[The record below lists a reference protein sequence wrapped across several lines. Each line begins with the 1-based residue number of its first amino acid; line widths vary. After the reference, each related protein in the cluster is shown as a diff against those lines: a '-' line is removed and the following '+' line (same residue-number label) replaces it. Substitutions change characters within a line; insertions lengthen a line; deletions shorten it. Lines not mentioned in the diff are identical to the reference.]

1 MNKIRFVCIC
11 FYLLL
16 AKTNGFAQQHS
27 TTVALKTIL
36 AQISEKHQIKFSY
49 LDESI
54 QFVKIEPIAV
64 SLSLSEKISI
74 IEKQTG
80 LRFRKISKR
89 YYSVFEN
96 KTTVGSHYF
105 KLIDSETAQ
114 PVENAVIEPEN
125 KSFQLFSDSSGYFKL
140 SNSLKNNRFSI
151 SHQGFETQVIE
162 LKDSKKNI
170 LKTIDL
176 VPKIKA
182 LDEVIAQ
189 RYLTSGIYKKNTG
202 SVLIKPRKFGI
213 LPGLIDADVL
223 QTMQQIP
230 GITSLDESIANI
242 TIRGGT
248 HDQNLFLWNGIRM
261 YQTGHFF
268 GLISAF
274 NPATATQ
281 MMVTK
286 NGTSAFFGESVSGLV
301 EMSTDLENKLS
312 NHTIFN
318 TNLISCDVFSRINLN
333 KKSSVNLSAR
343 RSFTDFF
350 SSPTYKNYADK
361 IFQNTIIT
369 QLSNQQPIAYAN
381 EYDFYFYDASLQYH
395 YKIDEKSAFSLNL
408 IGIKNHLNVLQ
419 KTATESEE
427 STLEQSN
434 FGASATF
441 SKQWNA
447 SNRTELLGYV
457 SNYGLNSKNESI
469 ENNEILNQKN
479 EVLEINLK
487 LKHTLSFNRNQVS
500 FGYQVYET
508 GVKNVD
514 QLNEPF
520 YLRSIKNVL
529 THHAFIIENEY
540 NSKQGS
546 TKLVTGLRTNYIQK
560 LKKTYLE
567 PRLQLNHKINS
578 KLNLEVLGEL
588 KSQSVSQI
596 IDLQK
601 DFLGIE
607 KRRWIVSNDSIIPVQ
622 KSIQTSIG
630 LTFNTNK
637 WLVTLESFYKKVSG
651 ITSGSQG
658 FQNQFEFT
666 KSNGNYTVVG
676 GELLIQKTFHQFNS
690 WLSYSFN
697 QNKYR
702 FDELYA
708 KNFPNN
714 YELSHYLSWAGIYEW
729 KQLKFA
735 LGAKWHTGK
744 PYTLPK
750 NNNITLSEP
759 TIVYNSPNSAKL
771 EDFFQ
776 MNFSVSKKWI
786 VACCQMEATFSI
798 LNLLNT
804 QNPINRYYQI
814 NTANNTVE
822 SVDSFALKM
831 TPNLGLKFKI

>member
-1 MNKIRFVCIC
+1 MTKVRLVCIC

-16 AKTNGFAQQHS
+16 AKTICFSQQHS
-27 TTVALKTIL
+27 ATVDLKIVL
-36 AQISEKHQIKFSY
+36 SEISKNHQVKFSY
-49 LDESI
+49 LDEPI
-54 QFVKIEPIAV
+54 HTIKTEPVAAK
-64 SLSLSEKISI
+64 LSLSEKIST
-74 IEKQTG
+74 IERQTG
-80 LRFRKISKR
+80 LQFRKISKR
-89 YYSVFEN
+89 YYAVFEN
-96 KTTVGSHYF
+96 KTTIAYHFF

-114 PVENAVIEPEN
+114 PVENAVIEFEN
-125 KSFQLFSDSSGYFKL
+125 KSHQQFSDSSGYFKVT
-140 SNSLKNNRFSI
+140 NDLKNTRFSI
-151 SHQGFETQVIE
+151 IHQGYETQVIE
-162 LKDSKKNI
+162 LNNVKNNA
-170 LKTIDL
+170 LKTIVL
-176 VPKIKA
+176 VPKIKM
-182 LDEVIAQ
+182 LDEVLAQ

-202 SVLIKPRKFGI
+202 SIVIKPKKFGI

-242 TIRGGT
+242 NIRGGT

-268 GLISAF
+268 GLISGF

-281 MMVTK
+281 MTVTK

-301 EMSTDLENKLS
+301 EMNADSKNESSNK
-312 NHTIFN
+312 TIFN
-318 TNLISCDVFSRINLN
+318 TNFISGDVFSHINLG
-333 KKSSVNLSAR
+333 KKSSVSVSAR

-361 IFQNTIIT
+361 IFQNTTIT
-369 QLSNQQPIAYAN
+369 QVSNQQPIYFSN
-381 EYDFYFYDASLQYH
+381 DYDFYFYDASLQYQ

-419 KTATESEE
+419 KTTTESKE
-427 STLEQSN
+427 SNLEQSN
-434 FGASATF
+434 FGVSASYF
-441 SKQWNA
+441 KQWNT

-457 SNYGLNSKNESI
+457 SKYGLNSKNESI
-469 ENNEILNQKN
+469 ENNEILSQKN
-479 EVLEINLK
+479 EVLETNLK
-487 LKHTLSFNRNQVS
+487 FKHTLLFGCNQVS
-500 FGYQVYET
+500 FGYQLYET

-529 THHAFIIENEY
+529 THHAFIIENEF
-540 NSKQGS
+540 NSNQGN

-560 LKKTYLE
+560 LKKTFLE
-567 PRLQLNHKINS
+567 PRLQLNHKLNS
-578 KLNLEVLGEL
+578 KLSLEILGEL
-588 KSQSVSQI
+588 KSQSISQI

-607 KRRWIVSNDSIIPVQ
+607 KRRWVVANDSVIPIQ

-630 LTFNTNK
+630 FIFNTNK

-658 FQNQFEFT
+658 FQNQFEFI
-666 KSNGNYTVVG
+666 KSNGTYTVLG
-676 GELLIQKTFHQFNS
+676 GELLIQKTFGQFYS

-697 QNKYR
+697 RNRYQ

-708 KNFPNN
+708 KSFPNN
-714 YELSHYLSWAGIYEW
+714 YELSHHASWAGIYEW
-729 KQLKFA
+729 KRLKFA

-750 NNNITLSEP
+750 NNTLTLSDP
-759 TIVYNSPNSAKL
+759 TIVYNSPNGAKL

-786 VACCQMEATFSI
+786 WAHCQLETTFSI

-804 QNPINRYYQI
+804 QNPINRYYRA
-814 NTANNTVE
+814 NTVNNTVE
-822 SVDSFALKM
+822 SIDSFALKM